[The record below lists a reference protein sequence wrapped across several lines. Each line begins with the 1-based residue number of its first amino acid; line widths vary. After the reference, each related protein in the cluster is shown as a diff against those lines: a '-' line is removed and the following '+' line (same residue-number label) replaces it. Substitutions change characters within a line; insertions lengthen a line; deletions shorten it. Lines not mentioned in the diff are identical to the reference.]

1 MIGDGFYINEELQ
14 KLTLTIPLEFYG
26 KGEVVGFTQ
35 YTYGLVKE
43 MFQDYYEL
51 EVKIKSNEKM
61 ESVIYRDAG
70 EKEPTVHILTSKSG
84 KKESLFHI
92 NMWKR
97 TSIRKTFLIS
107 GKSASIQ
114 GGYCYF
120 HPSTFPI

>member
-70 EKEPTVHILTSKSG
+70 EKEPTVHIFDK
-84 KKESLFHI
+84 
-92 NMWKR
+92 
-97 TSIRKTFLIS
+97 
-107 GKSASIQ
+107 
-114 GGYCYF
+114 
-120 HPSTFPI
+120 